1 MIYTVQNEESD
12 RSSHVISCHHLLMVV
27 LMLVGCS
34 MLFARLGALGRCVST
49 LLLVGVTL
57 VQLIALGPP
66 VLTFKELTGAPRVS
80 GPIVILVLALWPVA
94 PPVQEKL
101 WATFHPT

>member
-1 MIYTVQNEESD
+1 
-12 RSSHVISCHHLLMVV
+12 MVV